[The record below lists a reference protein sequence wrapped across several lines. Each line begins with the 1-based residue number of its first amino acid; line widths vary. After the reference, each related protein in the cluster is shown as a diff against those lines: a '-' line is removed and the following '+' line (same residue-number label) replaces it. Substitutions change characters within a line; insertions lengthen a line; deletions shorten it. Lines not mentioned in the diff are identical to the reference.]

1 MYLWILTTFLY
12 LCGCSQSVEVSD
24 TEKRDY
30 YEEITQQ
37 DVQLA
42 PTSFDMGIWVQKV
55 YDFDPQSKTFSAD
68 GYAWLKWKGEIEAWD
83 EVTSQQPAKTIEF
96 LNAVSQWDLVLE
108 LSPEMPY
115 QDSGGWNYQA
125 MVFSGRF
132 LANDLDLHR
141 FPFEDITLP
150 IEIETDDFWITDVM
164 LTNDMSGS
172 SGVSEKNTLQGYA
185 YKGFKTSTRK
195 HIYRTSMGLNAD
207 AEQYFG
213 HPNMAKYP
221 NFIAEITYERINLS
235 SFWQLFVPLLAVM
248 GITIITPLIDPR
260 SSDTKIAIPA
270 SVILAL
276 VFLQDGYRQMLPD
289 SLAYLTYMDQLYGIA
304 YGISIVVFI
313 EAIWFTNILSVTED
327 NVHEVVLN
335 IKRLERWIHIGLLLT
350 SVTLP
355 VMIWYW

>member
-1 MYLWILTTFLY
+1 MLLLLVY
-12 LCGCSQSVEVSD
+12 GCVSLQSDGTDSLEQ
-24 TEKRDY
+24 RDY
-30 YEEITQQ
+30 YESITEQ
-37 DVQLA
+37 DIQLA
-42 PTSFDMGIWVQKV
+42 PTSFDVGIWIQKV
-55 YDFDPQSKTFSAD
+55 YAFDPQTKTFSAD

-96 LNAVSQWDLVLE
+96 LNAVDQWDLVLE

-115 QDSGGWNYQA
+115 VDAGGWNYQA
-125 MVFSGRF
+125 VVFSGRF

-164 LTNDMSGS
+164 LTNDQSGS
-172 SGVSEKNTLQGYA
+172 SGVSEKSTLQGYA
-185 YKGFKTSTRK
+185 YKGFQTKTRK

-207 AEQYFG
+207 AQQYFG
-213 HPNMAKYP
+213 DPNIAKYP
-221 NFIAEITYERINLS
+221 NFVAEVTYERINLS

-304 YGISIVVFI
+304 YAVSIIVFV
-313 EAIWFTNILSVTED
+313 ESIWFTNILNDLDESE
-327 NVHEVVLN
+327 EQGVVN
-335 IKRLERWIHIGLLLT
+335 RIKRIEQRLHVGLL
-350 SVTLP
+350 TLSLLVP
-355 VMIWYW
+355 IGIWYA